1 MRKFTMTM
9 ALAAVTCLAGHAA
22 ADVLLTFNFQS
33 LTGNEASASTVDVG
47 STAANI
53 AESTITRGAGFGV
66 PGAGYANSFAAHSA
80 GPTPTSFA
88 EGKSLEDYF
97 TFTLTPEAGYQVDL
111 TLLTFAFSWQDMTAG
126 KVAVASSADGFA
138 APLGEVDI
146 TKQQERGFTA
156 DLSGMGT
163 QTGPVE
169 FRFYPYESTGAFGG
183 YAQRGIGQAFVN
195 WGDGS
200 QPHFG
205 DDIIVEGT
213 VSLIPEPATVGL
225 LAMGGLALI
234 RRRR

>member
-1 MRKFTMTM
+1 MRKFTITL

-33 LTGNEASASTVDVG
+33 LAGNEASASTADVG

-53 AESTITRGAGFGV
+53 AESTITRGSGMGTPA
-66 PGAGYANSFAAHSA
+66 YANSFAGNSA
-80 GPTPTSFA
+80 GPNPSSFA
-88 EGKSLEDYF
+88 EAKTFEDYF

-138 APLGEVDI
+138 APLNEVDI

-163 QTGPVE
+163 QAGPVE
-169 FRFYPYESTGAFGG
+169 FRFYPYESTGAFSGW
-183 YAQRGIGQAFVN
+183 AQRGIGQAFVS

-234 RRRR
+234 RRRK